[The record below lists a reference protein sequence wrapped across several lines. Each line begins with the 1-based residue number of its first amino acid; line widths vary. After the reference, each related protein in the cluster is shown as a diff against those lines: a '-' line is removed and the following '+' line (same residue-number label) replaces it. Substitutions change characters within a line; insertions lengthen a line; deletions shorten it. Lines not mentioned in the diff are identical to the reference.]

1 MSRLSR
7 RFLWITLIG
16 SLAVNLFL
24 AGFIVASVVN
34 RGWDGHHGRA
44 HRGRL
49 HLRAA
54 FRVLDGDTREMAQK
68 TWRERLPEIRE
79 RLRAI
84 REAHRNFR
92 ATLDKADTDPAAV
105 QAAFQRVHDARGAAQ
120 ALIHKTIREIGE
132 KLTPEQRK
140 AFYKAV
146 FERRFRRRDRHRP
159 PSTSREN

>member
-34 RGWDGHHGRA
+34 RGWDGHRSA

-54 FRVLDGDTREMAQK
+54 FRALDGEARETAREH
-68 TWRERLPEIRE
+68 WRQRLPQVRQK
-79 RLRAI
+79 LRAI
-84 REAHRNFR
+84 RDAHRAFR
-92 ATLDKADTDPAAV
+92 ATLDKADSDPAAV
-105 QAAFQRVHDARGAAQ
+105 ETALQRIHAARGEAQ
-120 ALIHKTIREIGE
+120 AFIHQTIREIGE
-132 KLTPEQRK
+132 KLTPAQRK

-146 FERRFRRRDRHRP
+146 FDRRFRRRDRPASRTDERRP
-159 PSTSREN
+159 